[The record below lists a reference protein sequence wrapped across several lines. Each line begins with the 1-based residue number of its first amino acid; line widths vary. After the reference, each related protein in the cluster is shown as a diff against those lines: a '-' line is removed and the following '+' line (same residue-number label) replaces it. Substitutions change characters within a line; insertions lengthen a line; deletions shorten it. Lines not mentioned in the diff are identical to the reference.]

1 MLQSAVIYI
10 KGEKGFC
17 GVFRRCKERY
27 GDEMKQ
33 RKFPMGISLLLTMAL
48 CLAGLQASGC
58 HASAMGK
65 PTVTVGKRNETTAV
79 LQIKKVKKAVGY
91 QVFIANSRKGKFQQ
105 MGSTRT
111 GSFRITK
118 LKKNKAYFVKV
129 RAYRTSGSRIITG
142 KYSSVLKVDKYQ
154 IQTQEETYIKQV
166 LTLVNEERAK
176 AELSPLESGGQL
188 NEAAMTRA
196 KELAQLFSHTR
207 PDGRDSFTV
216 LTEAGIIYSSAGEN
230 IASGQN
236 TPEEVMDSWMNSTG
250 HRANILSDKYTQIG
264 IGYYTAGGQSYWV
277 QLFVKE

>member
-1 MLQSAVIYI
+1 
-10 KGEKGFC
+10 
-17 GVFRRCKERY
+17 
-27 GDEMKQ
+27 MKQ
-33 RKFPMGISLLLTMAL
+33 RKFPMGISLLLTLAL
-48 CLAGLQASGC
+48 CLTGLHASGC
-58 HASAMGK
+58 YASAMGK

-91 QVFIANSRKGKFQQ
+91 QVFVANSRKGKFQQ

-166 LTLVNEERAK
+166 LTLVNEERSK

-216 LTEAGIIYSSAGEN
+216 LTEAGIMYSSAGEN
-230 IASGQN
+230 IASGQS

-264 IGYYTAGGQSYWV
+264 IGYYVTGGQSYWV